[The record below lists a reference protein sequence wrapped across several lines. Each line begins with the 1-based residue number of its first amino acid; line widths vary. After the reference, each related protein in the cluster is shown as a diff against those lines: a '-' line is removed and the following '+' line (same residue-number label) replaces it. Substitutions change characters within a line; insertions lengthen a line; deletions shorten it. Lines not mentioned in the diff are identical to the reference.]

1 MGAFNLWKMLAG
13 VAIFLLGMN
22 FLEDGIKALSGRRF
36 KLFLKEHTAHKVM
49 AIVVG
54 ALITGLL
61 QGSSIVNLMVLGFVG
76 AGVIGMENAL
86 AIILGANLGS
96 TFDTWAVATLGF
108 KVNMEAYSLPVL
120 GIAGIAMALLQKN
133 SKAYNWSM
141 FLLGLSLLF
150 TGLEYMKASTLAAI
164 QTFDLAQL
172 NDYPLILF
180 LLAGLVITALIQSS
194 FATAAIVLSA
204 LNAGI
209 LDLYSGTAIVL
220 GAEAGTTIKLLIAS
234 VGNSPVKKRVA
245 TGNFLFNVITILLL
259 FFFIRQVDDL
269 ITNTIGIKDKLIA
282 LASFQTLVNL
292 VSIVLFYPLLPAFG
306 KFLDRR
312 FTDNHYMTAY
322 IHTVS
327 PDDFDAAEP
336 ALEKETRR
344 FIKLVIGF
352 CRKIFDG
359 GEEAG
364 NEQEEKFAAQAIQE
378 QYEYLKHLHGD
389 IYAYYISLGDV
400 QLQPEESK
408 KLDNIISSVRNGMY
422 AAKSIKDAIHD
433 IEQLRNS
440 SHDEKYNIYQSNR
453 KECLE
458 FCNKIAAILNDSK
471 TNNFEELVAIYK
483 SIQDAY
489 EHSMNFLYKEA
500 SFANLSEVEV
510 STIINFNREMFS
522 YYKSI
527 IFSVKNLLLTP
538 EQLDYFDEL
547 PGFIN

>member
-1 MGAFNLWKMLAG
+1 M
-13 VAIFLLGMN
+13 
-22 FLEDGIKALSGRRF
+22 
-36 KLFLKEHTAHKVM
+36 
-49 AIVVG
+49 
-54 ALITGLL
+54 
-61 QGSSIVNLMVLGFVG
+61 
-76 AGVIGMENAL
+76 
-86 AIILGANLGS
+86 
-96 TFDTWAVATLGF
+96 
-108 KVNMEAYSLPVL
+108 
-120 GIAGIAMALLQKN
+120 
-133 SKAYNWSM
+133 
-141 FLLGLSLLF
+141 
-150 TGLEYMKASTLAAI
+150 
-164 QTFDLAQL
+164 
-172 NDYPLILF
+172 
-180 LLAGLVITALIQSS
+180 
-194 FATAAIVLSA
+194 
-204 LNAGI
+204 
-209 LDLYSGTAIVL
+209 
-220 GAEAGTTIKLLIAS
+220 
-234 VGNSPVKKRVA
+234 
-245 TGNFLFNVITILLL
+245 
-259 FFFIRQVDDL
+259 
-269 ITNTIGIKDKLIA
+269 IA

-359 GEEAG
+359 REEADK
-364 NEQEEKFAAQAIQE
+364 EQEEKFAAQAIQE

-440 SHDEKYNIYQSNR
+440 SHDEKYNIYQRNR